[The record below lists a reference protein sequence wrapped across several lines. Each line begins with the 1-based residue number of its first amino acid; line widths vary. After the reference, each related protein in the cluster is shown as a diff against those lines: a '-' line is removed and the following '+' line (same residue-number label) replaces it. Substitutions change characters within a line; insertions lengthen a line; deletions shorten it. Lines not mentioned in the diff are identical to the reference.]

1 MVCQWYLVAWLPMNC
16 HCADFGFLVLIW
28 HLAGFTEEPIRACC
42 GGGGP
47 YNYNPGAACGS
58 PGATVCRDPSAHVH
72 WDGIHLTE
80 AAYKYIADGWLSG
93 LYAYPPVLD
102 LLQ

>member
-1 MVCQWYLVAWLPMNC
+1 
-16 HCADFGFLVLIW
+16 
-28 HLAGFTEEPIRACC
+28 
-42 GGGGP
+42 
-47 YNYNPGAACGS
+47 
-58 PGATVCRDPSAHVH
+58 VH

-93 LYAYPPVLD
+93 LYAYPPILD